1 MRLVLLGPPGAGKG
15 TQASVM
21 AKRFEV
27 PHISTG
33 EMFRDNVA
41 RGTPLGREAE
51 GYIKAGKLVPDAIV
65 VGMVRDR
72 LRGADALEG
81 FILDGFPRT
90 IAQAE
95 ALKAV
100 TDLDIVIN
108 LHVDPETIV
117 DRQAGRRSCP
127 KCGAVYH
134 VRNNPP
140 RKPAICDRCGS
151 ALVQREDDR
160 EEVVRKRLQEYE
172 EKTRP
177 LVDYYRRASLLV
189 NVDGEGPIEEVSE
202 RIVEAIEARL

>member
-21 AKRFEV
+21 AKRCEV

-108 LHVDPETIV
+108 LHVNPETIV

-140 RKPAICDRCGS
+140 RKPGVCDRCGS
-151 ALVQREDDR
+151 DLVQREDDQ

>member
-108 LHVDPETIV
+108 LHANPETIV

-140 RKPAICDRCGS
+140 RKPGVCDRCGS
-151 ALVQREDDR
+151 ALVQREDDQ